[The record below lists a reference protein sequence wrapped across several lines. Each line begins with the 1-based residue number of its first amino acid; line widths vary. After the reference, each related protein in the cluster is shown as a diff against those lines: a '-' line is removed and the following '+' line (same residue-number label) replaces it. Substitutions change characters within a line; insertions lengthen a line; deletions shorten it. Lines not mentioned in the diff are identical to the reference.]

1 MLLSA
6 VENHRQ
12 SPILSLPETSPAETM
27 SLRARLLELL
37 QESPRTQKELADL
50 LKCNVRHVRRL
61 AGRLKAEGLLRRS
74 RQGRHVY
81 YELALL
87 VGETTDVQLEL
98 TERDVLALGVAG
110 AAATSL
116 LEGLPLGQNL
126 RELLQPEHLKPRFY
140 FQAIARTRIDP
151 HVFEAV
157 LEALLHNCVLEID
170 YEHPHNGLDRGRR
183 VNPLCLAIV
192 GNAVQ
197 LTAWCHRRR
206 RPTNFAMARI
216 RAARV
221 LEHETFAR
229 PDFDPEAYY
238 TTDALGAVADEHYYT
253 YRLWVSARVA
263 HCFREREYFP
273 GQVIE
278 EEHPDGTLVVSY
290 EGPGLE
296 VMRAFVMSW
305 GRDVQALEPPE
316 LVARIREEL
325 AALQAHYDQ
334 TRRTTSS

>member
-1 MLLSA
+1 
-6 VENHRQ
+6 
-12 SPILSLPETSPAETM
+12 M
-27 SLRARLLELL
+27 SLRAKLLELL

-50 LKCNVRHVRRL
+50 LECNVRHVRRL
-61 AGRLKAEGLLRRS
+61 AGRLEAEGLLRKT

-81 YELALL
+81 YEPALL
-87 VGETTDVQLEL
+87 AGETSDVQLEL
-98 TERDVLALGVAG
+98 TEREVLALGVAG
-110 AAATSL
+110 AAAASL
-116 LEGLPLGQNL
+116 LDGLPLGQNL
-126 RELLQPEHLKPRFY
+126 RDVLQRLGTQLRHVYFAVQPEHLKLRFY
-140 FQAIARTRIDP
+140 FQAIARTRVAP
-151 HVFEAV
+151 LVFEAV

-216 RAARV
+216 RTARV
-221 LEHETFAR
+221 CAHETFAR
-229 PDFDPEAYY
+229 PDFDPEVYY
-238 TTDALGAVADEHYYT
+238 TTDALGAVADDRYYT

-278 EEHPDGTLVVSY
+278 EERPDGTLVVSY

-305 GRDVQALEPPE
+305 GRDVCALEPPE

-325 AALQAHYDQ
+325 EALQAHYDQ
-334 TRRTTSS
+334 ARSTASA

>member
-1 MLLSA
+1 
-6 VENHRQ
+6 
-12 SPILSLPETSPAETM
+12 M
-27 SLRARLLELL
+27 SLRTRLLALL
-37 QESPRTQKELADL
+37 QERPHTQKELAAL
-50 LKCNVRHVRRL
+50 LRCDVRHVRRL
-61 AGRLKAEGLLRRS
+61 AGQLEAEGLLRKS

-87 VGETTDVQLEL
+87 VGETTSVQLEL
-98 TERDVLALGVAG
+98 TEREVLALGVAG
-110 AAATSL
+110 AAAASL

-126 RELLQPEHLKPRFY
+126 RELLQRLGTQLRPVYFAVQPEHLKPRFY
-140 FQAIARTRIDP
+140 FQAIARTHVDP
-151 HVFEAV
+151 LIFEAV
-157 LEALLHNCVLEID
+157 LEALLENRVLEID
-170 YEHPHNGLDRGRR
+170 YDHPRRGLDRNRR

-206 RPTNFAMARI
+206 RPTNFSLARI
-216 RAARV
+216 RAARA
-221 LEHETFAR
+221 LLYETFER
-229 PDFDPEAYY
+229 PDFDPEVYY
-238 TTDALGAVADEHYYT
+238 TTDALGAVADDQYYT

-263 HCFREREYFP
+263 HCFREREYFT

-278 EEHPDGTLVVSY
+278 EERPDGSLVVSY

-325 AALQAHYDQ
+325 AAMQASYSASA
-334 TRRTTSS
+334 TSLSD